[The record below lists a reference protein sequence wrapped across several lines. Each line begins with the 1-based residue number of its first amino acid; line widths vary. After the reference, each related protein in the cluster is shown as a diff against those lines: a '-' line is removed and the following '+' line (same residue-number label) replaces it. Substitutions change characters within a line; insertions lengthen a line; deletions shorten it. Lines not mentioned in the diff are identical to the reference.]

1 MQMNRVYKAN
11 AINEREKMKAM
22 CIDDKGNFK
31 LCPYRVFQEEK
42 KAMMIGSGDMVV
54 QCYYPCAGTQCVAYH
69 DGICLRAQEVLERM
83 VQNGDK

>member
-11 AINEREKMKAM
+11 AINEREKM
-22 CIDDKGNFK
+22 CI
-31 LCPYRVFQEEK
+31 
-42 KAMMIGSGDMVV
+42 
-54 QCYYPCAGTQCVAYH
+54 AYH